1 MHAYHNN
8 PSIKSAIL
16 EQLEAHRA
24 AGELVH
30 GVWWQNGKGSAV
42 GCAVHSSDHEEY
54 ERRFGIPQ
62 MLARLEDAI
71 FEELFNADAQA
82 WPERFMGSIEPGMDL
97 SRVGWE
103 FLYWLLT
110 DKEINPG
117 IAHPHLRDAV
127 EQCVDVVAPLMR
139 GAPAYTAQSAAAES
153 AGNAA
158 WSARSAAW
166 SARCAAW
173 SARCAADAVEMRGAA
188 ASAQS
193 AAYAA
198 QSAADSAGNPAW
210 SALSAGESVTC
221 VANAAWNSAYAAQGA
236 GESATCAAEP
246 EGKPSQSSGPW
257 SKPLLIPRRNPHVT
271 CAAGKLMAS
280 KLIDLIRETP
290 RASCAAAC
298 EASPAS

>member
-30 GVWWQNGKGSAV
+30 GVWWENGKGCAV
-42 GCAVHSSDHEEY
+42 GCTVHSSDHGEY

-62 MLARLEDAI
+62 MLARLEDTI
-71 FEELFNADAQA
+71 FEDLSNGDAQT

-97 SRVGWE
+97 SRVGWG

-117 IAHPHLRDAV
+117 IAHPLVRDAV
-127 EQCVDVVAPLMR
+127 QQCVDVVAPLMR
-139 GAPAYTAQSAAAES
+139 DAPAYSAQSAAAES

-166 SARCAAW
+166 SATCAADAAK
-173 SARCAADAVEMRGAA
+173 STRSAADAVESTRSAA
-188 ASAQS
+188 YSAQS
-193 AAYAA
+193 AAFAA
-198 QSAADSAGNPAW
+198 QSAADSAGNAAW
-210 SALSAGESVTC
+210 SALSAGESARC
-221 VANAAWNSAYAAQGA
+221 AANAAWSAAHVAQGA
-236 GESATCAAEP
+236 GEGARCAAEP
-246 EGKPSQSSGPW
+246 EGKPGQSSGPQ
-257 SKPLLIPRRNPHVT
+257 SKPWPRRNPHVT

-290 RASCAAAC
+290 IAG
-298 EASPAS
+298 

>member
-153 AGNAA
+153 AGN
-158 WSARSAAW
+158 
-166 SARCAAW
+166 
-173 SARCAADAVEMRGAA
+173 
-188 ASAQS
+188 
-193 AAYAA
+193 
-198 QSAADSAGNPAW
+198 PAC